1 MMSCVYQMLLQS
13 NMHTHLWRAKSNC
26 YECRDFLYCG
36 FLLVKTHQN
45 LFKNSK
51 NLAATFFMDAGV
63 CTGERPLSRLSWH
76 MSVQTQVGHHSL
88 PTVNE
93 MCCCW
98 KACLPVK
105 TPAASLCLADRRL
118 DQASQ
123 AANQTK
129 INAEQNAHGKQLSF
143 KMVTR
148 LNQHGRRLDQ
158 HGHSSWPTVITNH
171 DSRPVITIGHD
182 DSWPTV
188 ITRLDPQW
196 SKVLANM
203 VIHLD
208 QQWPL
213 VLTNSDH
220 WF

>member
-1 MMSCVYQMLLQS
+1 
-13 NMHTHLWRAKSNC
+13 
-26 YECRDFLYCG
+26 
-36 FLLVKTHQN
+36 
-45 LFKNSK
+45 
-51 NLAATFFMDAGV
+51 MDAGV

-143 KMVTR
+143 KMVSR

-158 HGHSSWPTVITNH
+158 QWSLIMTQDQWSLLVTTTLDQQWSLVLTHSDQRSWPTWSFILTNSDHWSWPTVITGFNQH
-171 DSRPVITIGHD
+171 GH
-182 DSWPTV
+182 S
-188 ITRLDPQW
+188 
-196 SKVLANM
+196 S
-203 VIHLD
+203 
-208 QQWPL
+208 
-213 VLTNSDH
+213 
-220 WF
+220 